1 MKNKNYYT
9 LYGIFAF
16 WIVVL
21 IAIFAFHIT
30 LPARLLFL
38 MAFLCVGWMAWWTIN
53 TVRGILLQGNVEDV
67 PSESIKNHPENNDTK
82 NALN

>member
-1 MKNKNYYT
+1 
-9 LYGIFAF
+9 
-16 WIVVL
+16 
-21 IAIFAFHIT
+21 
-30 LPARLLFL
+30 